1 MRAEN
6 RFTGRDNVGGS
17 GCCVVVATREG
28 ERNAQFEGGV
38 GGVALGPEGG
48 RQLDHAMVGKQRL
61 VAVEGVGPLCS

>member
-17 GCCVVVATREG
+17 GCCVVAG
-28 ERNAQFEGGV
+28 RNAQFEGGV
-38 GGVALGPEGG
+38 GGVALGTEGG